1 MDGLQWGPLFYL
13 IIAWAV
19 VTSVLIILLI
29 YRNIL
34 SDREDDQ
41 IFIGQ
46 AEEHMAAEQRRVI
59 GKITALSM
67 PITTTGVASA
77 VLALVTISLWVYQGL
92 KNF

>member
-1 MDGLQWGPLFYL
+1 MENLQWGPLLYL
-13 IIAWAV
+13 IVAWAA
-19 VTSVLIILLI
+19 VTAVLIILLI

-41 IFIGQ
+41 LFLGR
-46 AEEHMAAEQRRVI
+46 AEEHMAAQQREVI
-59 GKITALSM
+59 GRITALSA

-77 VLALVTISLWVYQGL
+77 ILALVTISLWVYQGL

>member
-1 MDGLQWGPLFYL
+1 MENLQWGPLLYL
-13 IIAWAV
+13 LIAWAV

-41 IFIGQ
+41 IFLGP
-46 AEEHMAAEQRRVI
+46 AEEHMAAEQREVI
-59 GKITALSM
+59 SRITALST

>member
-1 MDGLQWGPLFYL
+1 MESLQWGPLLYL
-13 IIAWAV
+13 LMAWAV
-19 VTSVLIILLI
+19 VTTMLIILLI

-41 IFIGQ
+41 IFIGK
-46 AEEHMAAEQRRVI
+46 AEEHMAAAQREVI
-59 GKITALSM
+59 GRINALSK

-77 VLALVTISLWVYQGL
+77 ILALVTISLWVYQGL